1 METVSLSGKE
11 LAAGINADTRARVAA
26 LAEAGGAPRLVL
38 VVANDDEA
46 SAWYVRSLSRA
57 AGKLGIE
64 CEIADLGVD
73 ATAESILAKLAGLSD
88 DPTVDAIM
96 LQTPLPKG
104 VGLLDVS
111 PAIAA
116 AKDVDGASP
125 LSLGLL
131 AAGLPG
137 FGPATAE
144 AVVALLDHHGVELSG
159 REVAVIG
166 RSNVVGKPLA
176 QLLLAKDA
184 TVTVC
189 HSRTRDLAA
198 VVSRAEVVVAAVGRA
213 ELIGAEHLAAG
224 AVVVDVGTNPTED
237 GGLVGDVA
245 ADAVQ
250 GKVGALS
257 PVPGGVGPV
266 TTALLMRHTVAAAET
281 ART

>member
-1 METVSLSGKE
+1 METVSLGGKD
-11 LAAGINADTRARVAA
+11 LAAGINEDTKRRVAA
-26 LAEAGGAPRLVL
+26 LAQAGGAPRLVL

-57 AGKLGIE
+57 AGKLGIA
-64 CEIADLGVD
+64 CEMTDLGVD
-73 ATAESILAKLAGLSD
+73 ATVESIRRTLTELSD
-88 DPTVDAIM
+88 DTTIDAIM

-137 FGPATAE
+137 FAPATSE

-159 REVAVIG
+159 REVAVVG

-198 VVSRAEVVVAAVGRA
+198 VVSRAEVVVAAAGRA
-213 ELIGAEHLAAG
+213 ALIAAEHVAPG

-237 GGLVGDVA
+237 GGIVGDVA

-250 GKVGALS
+250 GKAAALS

-266 TTALLMRHTVAAAET
+266 TTALLMRHTVEAAEA
-281 ART
+281 ARG